1 MDVMIDD
8 PVGGAWYV
16 LNGNPNGSPD
26 AENNRVLFAQL
37 TTLGD
42 VSGTINVQIFEGG
55 DGSQS
60 LYKSFTFSGPG
71 IYSADGE
78 GGGDTGGSVCGCT
91 DESAT
96 NYNSAAEYDDGSC
109 SYDVFGC
116 TDSAACNYDSSATS
130 DDGSCAAL
138 DECGDCGG
146 DGIADGACDCAGNV
160 VDALGECGGACTL
173 DANENGICDD
183 QESYGCT
190 DSAACNYDSS
200 ATSDDGSCAALDECG
215 ECGGDGI
222 ADGACDCSGNVVDE
236 CGECGGVGILGCAIP
251 QACNFDSMTSCIDNG
266 LCEFESCS
274 GCMLEDAC
282 NYNPDA
288 LLPGLCEYPPL
299 NYQDCEGNCLDAFDV
314 NENGICDP
322 EEIPGCT
329 NEEALNYNPVA
340 NVDNGT
346 CILNI
351 VGCGNSNACNYNP
364 EATVN
369 PLGLCTYPETIF
381 QECDGNCINDQD
393 EDGTCDEMEIEGCT
407 VPGPGYN
414 PFATED
420 DGSCL
425 VGGCI
430 IPSPVFACNYDP
442 EADFLIFADCVTP
455 PCTSNSAGSPLPG
468 AIVVPGCMDFFACNF
483 DENATS
489 NDDSCEYTSCLGCTA
504 MDACNYDENAIYND
518 GTCEYSSCAVFG
530 CTNSNACNFD
540 SEATSDDGTCDFSS
554 CYGCTDST
562 ADNFDPSASIDDG
575 SCFIEGCTIETACNY
590 DDTATQYDASC
601 DFSSCSGCTIS
612 NACNFDPLATIAGAC
627 DYSSCTGC
635 TDAAADNYDAD
646 ATQDDGSCT
655 FTGCALFFACNFDPQ
670 VNNPDALACVFADY
684 A

>member
-1 MDVMIDD
+1 
-8 PVGGAWYV
+8 
-16 LNGNPNGSPD
+16 
-26 AENNRVLFAQL
+26 
-37 TTLGD
+37 
-42 VSGTINVQIFEGG
+42 
-55 DGSQS
+55 
-60 LYKSFTFSGPG
+60 
-71 IYSADGE
+71 
-78 GGGDTGGSVCGCT
+78 
-91 DESAT
+91 
-96 NYNSAAEYDDGSC
+96 
-109 SYDVFGC
+109 
-116 TDSAACNYDSSATS
+116 
-130 DDGSCAAL
+130 
-138 DECGDCGG
+138 
-146 DGIADGACDCAGNV
+146 
-160 VDALGECGGACTL
+160 
-173 DANENGICDD
+173 
-183 QESYGCT
+183 
-190 DSAACNYDSS
+190 
-200 ATSDDGSCAALDECG
+200 
-215 ECGGDGI
+215 
-222 ADGACDCSGNVVDE
+222 GNVVDE
-236 CGECGGVGILGCAIP
+236 CGECGGDGILGCAIP

-381 QECDGNCINDQD
+381 QECDGNCINDED

-468 AIVVPGCMDFFACNF
+468 AIVVPGCMDLFACNF

-684 A
+684 AYDCAGECIDDTDSDGVCDEFEVSGCTDSLACNYDSEATDHDGSCDYLSCGVLGDCVIDSDNDGICDLDADGNTDDNCLDTNACN